1 MPDCSASNEHKK
13 SLKEGVLNVYWNIH
27 LFVFEKKIEVSNME
41 KELCSI
47 FDGTFGYNNFMT
59 DSLKHTLVSQ
69 K

>member
-13 SLKEGVLNVYWNIH
+13 SLKEGALNVYWNIH
-27 LFVFEKKIEVSNME
+27 LSVFEKKIEVSNM
-41 KELCSI
+41 KKQLCSI
-47 FDGTFGYNNFMT
+47 FDGTFGNNFMT